1 MATCFRRPLLYWTI
15 IVELFSVFGHRRSA
29 CLLPVTNGSIGSH
42 APSLMLRCVLTAWHQ
57 DMDPLL
63 RFFDVGKRI
72 SLYLARISP
81 QQTIDHLAYE
91 ITQLIEADDEPMS
104 ATAQPALSVSCTPHT
119 GDLPPPPPTHQHLR
133 WLCRWRT

>member
-1 MATCFRRPLLYWTI
+1 MVYFDLRFSGYLL
-15 IVELFSVFGHRRSA
+15 S
-29 CLLPVTNGSIGSH
+29 VTNGLTGNGSH
-42 APSLMLRCVLTAWHQ
+42 APSAMLRCAILAWHQ

-104 ATAQPALSVSCTPHT
+104 ATAQPALSVSCAPHF
-119 GDLPPPPPTHQHLR
+119 GGLPTHPPPTPSLLVQLANLILAGVESR
-133 WLCRWRT
+133 